1 MPAGTFVTKDLPK
14 QAGILVFSGVLFL
27 TGTIGCGPGG
37 PSVYPVA
44 GTVTIEGQP
53 AQAVQVVLTPVAG
66 NQQVAAG
73 VTDASGRY
81 QLTWGSTAR
90 SGAEAGRYKVMLNQL
105 STETEEE
112 LMARY
117 SGGGRKAPE
126 TPKASIPKEYSSA
139 DTSPKEVEVTAGT
152 NTIDIEL

>member
-1 MPAGTFVTKDLPK
+1 MSAGTFVTRALPK

-27 TGTIGCGPGG
+27 TGAIGCGPTG

-66 NQQVAAG
+66 DQQVAAG

-126 TPKASIPKEYSSA
+126 KPKASIPKEYSSA

-152 NTIDIEL
+152 NTIDIEI

>member
-1 MPAGTFVTKDLPK
+1 MPGGTFVTQALPHR
-14 QAGILVFSGVLFL
+14 AGILVFSGVLFL
-27 TGTIGCGPGG
+27 TGAIGCGPGG

-44 GTVTIEGQP
+44 GTVTIEGHP
-53 AQAVQVVLTPVAG
+53 AAAVQVVLTPVAG

-112 LMARY
+112 LTARY
-117 SGGGRKAPE
+117 SGGGGKAPE
-126 TPKASIPKEYSSA
+126 KPKASIPKEYSSA

-152 NTIDIEL
+152 NTIDIDI

>member
-1 MPAGTFVTKDLPK
+1 MSAGTFVTQALPK
-14 QAGILVFSGVLFL
+14 QAGILVLSGVLFL
-27 TGTIGCGPGG
+27 TGAIGCGPSG

-73 VTDASGRY
+73 VTDDSGRF

-152 NTIDIEL
+152 NTIDIEI